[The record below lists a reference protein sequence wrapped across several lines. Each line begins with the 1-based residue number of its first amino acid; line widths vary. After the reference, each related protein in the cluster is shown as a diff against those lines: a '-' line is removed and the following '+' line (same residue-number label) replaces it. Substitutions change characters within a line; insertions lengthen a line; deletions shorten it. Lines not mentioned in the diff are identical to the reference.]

1 MSGANS
7 STAQSNTAKQ
17 NTQLI
22 LDQTEL
28 ATAETIE
35 IKSPERNSILE
46 IQPIKDRTQK
56 SATIDS
62 PKEASAVKKIF
73 QRGVK
78 PQIQTEASIATLAL
92 ASSGKSSLLR
102 NGLILIIIGL
112 ILQFIGGFSG
122 FLVWAGSLLV
132 LIGLI
137 MIIIYLINQL

>member
-1 MSGANS
+1 MKFPVLSALLIISAFLFNSCSSSNDVVSSHSIQKRKYRKGFFVSGANS

-73 QRGVK
+73 QRGV
-78 PQIQTEASIATLAL
+78 TANT
-92 ASSGKSSLLR
+92 
-102 NGLILIIIGL
+102 N
-112 ILQFIGGFSG
+112 
-122 FLVWAGSLLV
+122 
-132 LIGLI
+132 
-137 MIIIYLINQL
+137 